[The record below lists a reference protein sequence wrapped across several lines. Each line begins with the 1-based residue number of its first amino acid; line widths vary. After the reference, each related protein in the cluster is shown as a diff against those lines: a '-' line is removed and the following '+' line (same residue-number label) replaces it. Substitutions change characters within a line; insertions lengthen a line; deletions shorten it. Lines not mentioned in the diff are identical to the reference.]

1 MAMSQKFARTE
12 FPDLASVLGDRLL
25 DVKSTLEA
33 GLLAREGEDSPGLAN
48 PFFIEDEPG
57 GFHTTGW
64 FGAYDSAPSRYAIAA
79 ESAEDIATTIA
90 FARRR
95 QIPLVVKGTG
105 HDYLGRSNAPD
116 ALLVWTHRMRE
127 IVIHESFV
135 PRGLG
140 IESSMGAPAVSL
152 GAGTRWLEAYQ
163 ALAKHGRYV
172 QGGGCTTVG
181 AAGGFTQGGGFGHFS
196 RRYGTAAGNVLEME
210 VVTASGEV
218 LAVNENLRPD
228 LFWALRG
235 GGGGTFGVVSNVT
248 MRTYEM
254 PSLIGRV
261 TGSVTAKNDD
271 AFRSL
276 LSELVVL
283 LPILCDSNWGEYISV
298 NPDNSVVFALLAVD
312 LPERDMQARLDRLLS
327 RVGRQPE
334 MFTSNVRVTA
344 TDFATHWDAASWDH
358 VRPRAIRRDRRR
370 SAPRAHFWWAGN
382 QEEVSCYIN
391 ALDSWWLPG
400 RLLEHSPRAVT
411 NALFEAS
418 RHWPV
423 RLDLNKALWGTS
435 AEVQGR
441 DRATAINPG
450 VFDAA
455 ALVLVFSGQRF
466 AFPGVAGHEP
476 DMAVAATSARK
487 ASQAI
492 SIMTA
497 LAPEAGSY
505 SNETSYFK
513 PDWQRAFWGEN
524 YPRLLEIKRRYDP
537 DNVVRV
543 HHGVGSEFGANY
555 AAAE

>member
-1 MAMSQKFARTE
+1 MSQRAAETE
-12 FPDLASVLGDRLL
+12 FPDLASVLGDRLI
-25 DVKSTLEA
+25 DVHSTLES
-33 GLLAREGEDSPGLAN
+33 GLLAHGGEEPPGLAN

-79 ESAEDIATTIA
+79 ESANDIATAIA
-90 FARRR
+90 VARRR
-95 QIPLVVKGTG
+95 RIPLVVKGTG

-127 IVIHESFV
+127 IVIHDSFV
-135 PRGLG
+135 PQGSG
-140 IESSMGAPAVSL
+140 KQCPTGVPAVSL

-163 ALAKHGRYV
+163 ALAKRGRYV

-210 VVTASGEV
+210 VVTASAEV
-218 LAVNENLRPD
+218 LTVNESLRPD

-261 TGSVTAKNDD
+261 TGSVTAKNDE
-271 AFRSL
+271 AFR
-276 LSELVVL
+276 VL
-283 LPILCDSNWGEYISV
+283 LTEIVALLADLSDSNWGEYIWV
-298 NPDNSVVFALLAVD
+298 NPDNSVAFALLAVD
-312 LPERDMQARLDRLLS
+312 LREEDMQGRLDRFLS
-327 RVGRQPE
+327 RVAHRPE
-334 MFTSNVRVTA
+334 MLKSTVQATA
-344 TDFATHWDAASWDH
+344 TDFATHWDAANWEH
-358 VRPRAIRRDRRR
+358 VRPQAIRHDRRR
-370 SAPRAHFWWAGN
+370 SAAPAHFWWAGN

-400 RLLEHSPRAVT
+400 RLLERTPRAVAD
-411 NALFEAS
+411 ALFEAS

-423 RLDLNKALWGTS
+423 RLDMNKALWGAS
-435 AEVQGR
+435 PEARRR
-441 DRATAINPG
+441 DRATAISPA

-455 ALVLVFSGQRF
+455 ALVLVFSGQPF
-466 AFPGVAGHEP
+466 AFPEAAGYEP
-476 DMAVAATSARK
+476 DMAVAAASARK
-487 ASQAI
+487 AGRAI
-492 SIMTA
+492 SIIRA

-505 SNETSYFK
+505 SNETSYFQ

-537 DNVVRV
+537 DNVFRV
-543 HHGVGSEFGANY
+543 HHGVGSEFGANR
-555 AAAE
+555 